1 MTVKL
6 CSFSGRNRWF
16 STMRVDINIIT
27 LPFTNHK
34 IYWIGYEEPDDLRIT
49 LATIMM
55 DVINEE
61 EINLED
67 GILHHQ
73 ENVDLLPANIE
84 LSVLEVTM
92 GNVMSREMI
101 MKEYIDAIRSRYD
114 YILIDCMPSLGM
126 MTINA
131 LVSSD
136 SVLIPVQAAY
146 LPVKGLQQ
154 LIKTILTVKKRLNR
168 KLVIEGILE
177 FKEDMKMSEN
187 NDFIQLPPIKKDT
200 PSEVVSMIW
209 QYLKLP
215 EESRKRVKADLIDVH
230 ENCGKEDFQIPDL
243 YDIVPKEEIAEFE
256 DIMRKI
262 ITGIISEASGIA
274 TWVYVQKYE
283 KHKTLDEML
292 QEWKGASQFIIVM
305 DTWFERLMTE

>member
-1 MTVKL
+1 MGKVISVANQK
-6 CSFSGRNRWF
+6 GGVAK
-16 STMRVDINIIT
+16 STTT
-27 LPFTNHK
+27 LNLGVGLARQGKKVLLIDADPQGSLTASL
-34 IYWIGYEEPDDLRIT
+34 GYEEPDDLRIT

-67 GILHHQ
+67 GILHHR

-84 LSVLEVTM
+84 LSALEVTM

-154 LIKTILTVKKRLNR
+154 LILTVKKRLNR
-168 KLVIEGILE
+168 KLAIEGILLTMVDFRTNYARDIASRVHTTYGSQIE
-177 FKEDMKMSEN
+177 VFENVIPMS
-187 NDFIQLPPIKKDT
+187 
-200 PSEVVSMIW
+200 
-209 QYLKLP
+209 
-215 EESRKRVKADLIDVH
+215 VKAA
-230 ENCGKEDFQIPDL
+230 ETSAEGKSI
-243 YDIVPKEEIAEFE
+243 YMHCPKGKVAEAYKNLTQE
-256 DIMRKI
+256 VLKN
-262 ITGIISEASGIA
+262 
-274 TWVYVQKYE
+274 E
-283 KHKTLDEML
+283 K
-292 QEWKGASQFIIVM
+292 
-305 DTWFERLMTE
+305 